1 MIFSKPVSPRNAAT
15 CLFAYHCRAQRATLA
30 NHWERSSL
38 QPFTGGIASLHG
50 REFTRH
56 SRGKLTR
63 RENIFK
69 NRNCGVPFP
78 WPRPLHKW
86 VTRSAYPWHSRDCTN
101 PGQQGCQVRPVSLP
115 YGPEFESDSR
125 ARNRESRAKPSGG
138 GSHLSHSLLS
148 EPCGSSLVNHSTEA
162 GSVA

>member
-1 MIFSKPVSPRNAAT
+1 MIVCKPVSPRNAAT

-101 PGQQGCQVRPVSLP
+101 PRQQGCQVRPVSLP

-125 ARNRESRAKPSGG
+125 ARNRVSHDGIGTDLSFPNEKTQAD
-138 GSHLSHSLLS
+138 GSALSHSPRCFD
-148 EPCGSSLVNHSTEA
+148 EQTP
-162 GSVA
+162 